1 MAQVDISSD
10 SLNELKN
17 TETFQRLTKDQMR
30 YVVAMQNCKSKKDA
44 AEELGIPVGTIY
56 NWPEYVNEA
65 VELLARDIV
74 EFARQLR
81 RKALAE
87 AVAVQIKGL
96 ESDDER
102 VRQAA
107 AKEIIEAELGKATQ
121 ALGIDPENNEIT
133 FRVVR
138 E

>member
-1 MAQVDISSD
+1 VAQVDISSD

-107 AKEIIEAELGKATQ
+107 AKEIFEAELGKATQ